1 MIIYG
6 VIFPLILFFS
16 LKNFNRDNNFFRVL
30 SMGILITFMGLRYG
44 VGVDYFSYE
53 DMFLVGNLSSWVEP
67 GYFYLM
73 KLIHE
78 LNGEFYWV
86 TTSVALITIYFF
98 YKGVTNLTPYFV
110 LSIFLFLVS
119 PSGYGFCVNGMRQGI
134 SAAIFLFSI
143 KYIIEE
149 NFYKYCGIL
158 LIASLF
164 HVSALI
170 LIPFYFIRLL
180 KFRRNLYLIIIIV
193 SIILNQLNYFKL
205 FLTKILSL
213 TPWSSVYLQFEG
225 LLGVA
230 KSTTGLGFLFTN
242 IIGLLVVLLIPDELV
257 KKRKYSII
265 FNFYVIFLVLRN
277 VFFSIL
283 ILYRLVVYFDWLS
296 YIAIPI
302 FLHNRFNLVSQRIVI
317 FLIIILYSILF
328 YKSLI
333 NPAYMLEY
341 KLITK

>member
-1 MIIYG
+1 
-6 VIFPLILFFS
+6 
-16 LKNFNRDNNFFRVL
+16 
-30 SMGILITFMGLRYG
+30 
-44 VGVDYFSYE
+44 
-53 DMFLVGNLSSWVEP
+53 
-67 GYFYLM
+67 
-73 KLIHE
+73 
-78 LNGEFYWV
+78 
-86 TTSVALITIYFF
+86 
-98 YKGVTNLTPYFV
+98 
-110 LSIFLFLVS
+110 
-119 PSGYGFCVNGMRQGI
+119 
-134 SAAIFLFSI
+134 LFSI
-143 KYIIEE
+143 KYIIEG

-164 HVSALI
+164 HSSVLI

-193 SIILNQLNYFKL
+193 SIILNQLNFFKL
-205 FLTKILSL
+205 FLMKILAL
-213 TPWSSVYLQFEG
+213 TPWSAVYLQFEG
-225 LLGVA
+225 VLGAA

-265 FNFYVIFLVLRN
+265 FNFYVIFLVVRN

-296 YIAIPI
+296 FIAIPI
-302 FLHNRFNLVSQRIVI
+302 FLYNRFNLASQRIVI